1 MMVTVAMLSLMD
13 HDRGPSVH
21 TVPRQKLSVEKR
33 QPKEPGRG
41 KHSSRSPSRMART
54 CVEDLWLLP
63 IGCSLQ
69 HTVSQVPDVFW

>member
-1 MMVTVAMLSLMD
+1 MAMLSMMD
-13 HDRGPSVH
+13 HDRGPSVN

-33 QPKEPGRG
+33 HPKEPGRG
-41 KHSSRSPSRMART
+41 KHSSPSPRRRVST

-69 HTVSQVPDVFW
+69 HTVSKVPQAFC